1 MKTKMIIKD
10 QKGGALIEF
19 AIVAPLLILLVIGA
33 IEFGLLCYNKQVIA
47 NASREGSR
55 AGIIAFGRDYYL
67 DNDQIITIV
76 KNYCATHVITFSA
89 SPDLD
94 TDLNVTLDPTNRED
108 TTSFEF
114 GDHFEVKVKV
124 KVPLKLTV
132 QKTAEEL
139 VVDEVVTVKP
149 VSVITP
155 VSLFFLATVTPAI
168 LPCDVTMSPIK
179 PAFKTCTELS
189 PIAASIFK
197 LPKPPLG

>member
-19 AIVAPLLILLVIGA
+19 TIVLPLLILLVIGA

-47 NASREGSR
+47 NASREGAR
-55 AGIIAFGRDYYL
+55 AGIIAFRDGEPDGGKYFK
-67 DNDQIITIV
+67 DDDQIKTII

-114 GDHFEVKVKV
+114 GDHFEVKVSYDYGF
-124 KVPLKLTV
+124 LI
-132 QKTAEEL
+132 
-139 VVDEVVTVKP
+139 
-149 VSVITP
+149 S
-155 VSLFFLATVTPAI
+155 SLFGSSDQNGQYEIKAAT
-168 LPCDVTMSPIK
+168 MMK
-179 PAFKTCTELS
+179 RE
-189 PIAASIFK
+189 ASI
-197 LPKPPLG
+197 

>member
-19 AIVAPLLILLVIGA
+19 AIVLPLLILLVIGA

-47 NASREGSR
+47 NASREGAR

-67 DNDQIITIV
+67 DDPEIITIV

-94 TDLNVTLDPTNRED
+94 TDLNVTLDPATPNRED

-114 GDHFEVKVKV
+114 GDPFEVS
-124 KVPLKLTV
+124 
-132 QKTAEEL
+132 
-139 VVDEVVTVKP
+139 
-149 VSVITP
+149 VSYNYDFLIP
-155 VSLFFLATVTPAI
+155 SLFGSSDQNGQYEIKAAT
-168 LPCDVTMSPIK
+168 MMK
-179 PAFKTCTELS
+179 RE
-189 PIAASIFK
+189 ASI
-197 LPKPPLG
+197 